1 MRLFYSLH
9 HAIRCR
15 SGLRA
20 ISQTPTVCDI
30 NIKNLQ
36 NQGIKILALDFD
48 GVLAAHGE
56 TFPHPD
62 AQRWLIQSINF
73 FGKQNIF
80 ILSNNPF
87 KERQAYFEELG
98 ISFISSTKKKP
109 YPDGLYEIA
118 QRAQVNLK
126 EIVLVDDRLLTGILA
141 TCLAQTQGILITQ
154 PYQNLKKRP
163 FKECFFSALRWFEQR
178 LFLL

>member
-1 MRLFYSLH
+1 MRFFYSLY
-9 HAIRCR
+9 HAMRCR
-15 SGLRA
+15 GCLAAVFRM
-20 ISQTPTVCDI
+20 PTINDI
-30 NIKNLQ
+30 NLKTLKNQ
-36 NQGIKILALDFD
+36 RVKIIALDFD

-56 TFPHPD
+56 TFPH
-62 AQRWLIQSINF
+62 AQAEQWLMQSIEM
-73 FGKQNIF
+73 FGKENIF

-87 KERQAYFEELG
+87 KERQRYFEKLG
-98 ISFISSTKKKP
+98 VRFITSVKKKP

-118 QRAQVNLK
+118 RIAQVNLK

-154 PYQNLKKRP
+154 PYQNLSKCP
-163 FKECFFSALRWFEQR
+163 IKERFFGILRWLEQH